1 MSTWGQLSL
10 PCVRIG
16 KTTGWGEVRG
26 GEGAGEISAQQRG
39 LPPPPPDAA
48 AGRRV
53 HALQDSISSRLEAR
67 MCSLPQEE
75 CSLRQNC

>member
-1 MSTWGQLSL
+1 MGAAVAPLREDRKNNWVG
-10 PCVRIG
+10 RG
-16 KTTGWGEVRG
+16 AGG